1 MKRVAEP
8 SPSVLT
14 SKRCWPAKFAHGAL
28 AYAEDSSGFLR
39 MFILSSVFSN
49 PGRSLPARSYLVEM
63 TMVGTPARKP

>member
-8 SPSVLT
+8 SPSVLI
-14 SKRCWPAKFAHGAL
+14 SKRCWPARLRTAL

-49 PGRSLPARSYLVEM
+49 PGHSLPARSYLVEM
-63 TMVGTPARKP
+63 TMIGTPARKP